1 MKSENMMVTNNHV
14 SSIGIDYNVKLSW
27 DTNTKSLYETYFYLM
42 RMNLSSRKT
51 SLTLGMV
58 AALTLGIAIIFA
70 SPLSA
75 TTNMGGGM
83 MMSTSPLS
91 YSSSAQQA
99 GGMPG
104 QSDIIQPGV
113 YASGTIA
120 SLQNDK
126 DGKPAWLVAGLW
138 KGSLTNMTSATMM
151 SSSTNN
157 TTSKQNLPT
166 ARFNAIFDMVMLN
179 GTALHKHQISNFTLT
194 GMSMPSENIS
204 VYNGTATITM
214 KEGPVND
221 IPIRIGTLNNNIISI
236 WVDPAKTMNHFGNTP
251 IYGSITQYVIV
262 RK

>member
-1 MKSENMMVTNNHV
+1 MT
-14 SSIGIDYNVKLSW
+14 
-27 DTNTKSLYETYFYLM
+27 
-42 RMNLSSRKT
+42 MNSKKI

-75 TTNMGGGM
+75 TTNMGSGM
-83 MMSTSPLS
+83 MMSTTPPPSS

-120 SLQNDK
+120 SLQNNK

-138 KGSLTNMTSATMM
+138 RGSLTNMSSATAMM
-151 SSSTNN
+151 MPSSSANN
-157 TTSKQNLPT
+157 TMTTSKNNLPT